1 MVSIGPIMSQTDDAI
16 VVVEASDFELYC
28 PVCTCCLEERFED
41 CPECHSPR
49 PQDGWENLAASPHTY
64 LGKTVDR
71 RYLVDRFL
79 GAGTTGSVYRGV
91 GTRIRRPFALKIVNT
106 QKYGKDSLADEMLRR
121 FEFEVEALSRL
132 RNPHVVGVYES
143 LQLAKSVFVLVMDYV
158 EGVTLQERL
167 DNTGRMNVSLALSIV
182 RQVANG
188 LHEAHS
194 EGIIHR
200 DLKPENIMIEQMPAS
215 GVFARILDFG
225 IAYMVDSVRQ
235 TAGFRGTP
243 LYAAPEQCQ
252 SNADITERTD
262 IYALGCVLFH
272 ALTGRPPFD
281 GKRALAVMEAH
292 VSQPVPSIMDVV
304 EDADFPPLLDTLLTR
319 MLAKDPDARP
329 QDLGEVIKE
338 LDRVKRLGIS
348 EDTASMEPTSQPPM
362 PPLPETHSSS
372 WSDSVDLG
380 ASRSS
385 LGADELTQADAPS
398 VPRQRVVRLLE
409 SIDIP
414 DEATLGAVTAASLS
428 PGGEFAAIA
437 DKEGRL
443 YVLGLKSDIGF
454 RQLDGVHV
462 MITSLAIDTRQGR
475 VYAASIDGQ
484 LHSWSLNV
492 SSAKPE
498 RVADTGERIFSLDI
512 DSSGNRLVFGTD
524 RGGIKEL
531 DTRTRS
537 DKSLAKLHSPV
548 GALGY
553 LPKQSELF
561 ATTWDGKCYRVSR
574 ESGTDPEEVQAI
586 PDTPRGVCL
595 HAGGDVAGVLAEDGQ
610 LWLMSLA
617 EDGGVFEIE
626 STFAEL
632 KSVAFGVRRELSGVS
647 VQEGQVRLWLIRAGR
662 VLEHLGLE
670 DVV

>member
-1 MVSIGPIMSQTDDAI
+1 MSQTGDAI
-16 VVVEASDFELYC
+16 ATIEGSDFQLYC

-49 PQDGWENLAASPHTY
+49 PHDGWEPLAASPHTY
-64 LGKTVDR
+64 LGKTIDG

-106 QKYGKDSLADEMLRR
+106 QKYGKESLADEMLRR

-158 EGVTLQERL
+158 EGITLQQRL
-167 DNTGRMNVSLALSIV
+167 DNTGRMETSQALSIV

-243 LYAAPEQCQ
+243 LYAAPEQCK
-252 SNADITERTD
+252 SDAEITERTD

-272 ALTGRPPFD
+272 ALTGRPPYE
-281 GKRALAVMEAH
+281 GTRALAVMEAH
-292 VSQPVPSIMDVV
+292 VSEPVPSITDVV
-304 EDADFPPLLDTLLTR
+304 EEADFPPLLDTLVTR
-319 MLAKDPDARP
+319 MLAKEPHARP
-329 QDLGEVIKE
+329 RGLGEVIKE
-338 LDRVKRLGIS
+338 LDRVKRLSSNGTIP
-348 EDTASMEPTSQPPM
+348 EVEKPP
-362 PPLPETHSSS
+362 PVPVLPETHSSS
-372 WSDSVDLG
+372 WSDSALSNAVP
-380 ASRSS
+380 SS
-385 LGADELTQADAPS
+385 AGEEGTEAKAPEG
-398 VPRQRVVRLLE
+398 PRQRVVRLLE
-409 SIDIP
+409 SIDLP
-414 DEATLGAVTAASLS
+414 EGVELGTVTAASLS
-428 PGGEFAAIA
+428 HGGEFAAIA
-437 DKEGRL
+437 DKDGRL

-454 RQLDGVHV
+454 RALEGVLV
-462 MITSLAIDTRQGR
+462 MITSVAIDTRQGR

-492 SSAKPE
+492 ASAKPE
-498 RVADTGERIFSLDI
+498 KVADTGERIFSLDI

-524 RGGIKEL
+524 RGEVKEM
-531 DTRTRS
+531 DTRTRNVKTVAS
-537 DKSLAKLHSPV
+537 MGTPI

-553 LPKQSELF
+553 LPTEKQLLV
-561 ATTWDGKCYRVSR
+561 TTWEGKCCLVSR
-574 ESGTDPEEVQAI
+574 TAGDTVALSPI

-595 HAGGDVAGVLAEDGQ
+595 HSGADVGAVLTEDGQ
-610 LWLMSLA
+610 LWLMSL
-617 EDGGVFEIE
+617 EKDGGMFEIE

-632 KSVAFGVRRELSGVS
+632 KSVAFGVRGELSGVS
-647 VQEGQVRLWLIRAGR
+647 VQEGQVRLWLIRASR

-670 DVV
+670 DVA

>member
-1 MVSIGPIMSQTDDAI
+1 MSQIGDTTAVI
-16 VVVEASDFELYC
+16 GESDFDLYC
-28 PVCTCCLEERFED
+28 PVCTCCLEERHED

-49 PQDGWENLAASPHTY
+49 PPNGWEPLSASPHTY
-64 LGKTVDR
+64 LGKTVDG

-79 GAGTTGSVYRGV
+79 GSGTTGSVYRGV

-106 QKYGKDSLADEMLRR
+106 QKYGKKSLEEEMLRR

-143 LQLAKSVFVLVMDYV
+143 MQLAKTVFVLVMDYV

-167 DNTGRMNVSLALSIV
+167 DNTGRMEISLALSIV

-225 IAYMVDSVRQ
+225 IAYMVDTVRQ

-252 SNADITERTD
+252 SDADITERTD

-272 ALTGRPPFD
+272 ALTGRPPFE
-281 GKRALAVMEAH
+281 GKRALAVMESH
-292 VSQPVPSIMDVV
+292 VSSPVPSISDVV
-304 EDADFPPLLDTLLTR
+304 EEADFPPLLDTLVTR
-319 MLAKDPDARP
+319 MLAKEPAARP
-329 QDLGEVIKE
+329 QDLGEVIRE
-338 LDRVKRLGIS
+338 LDRVKRLDHDGQSREI
-348 EDTASMEPTSQPPM
+348 EEPPPV
-362 PPLPETHSSS
+362 PVLPETHSSS
-372 WSDSVDLG
+372 WSDSDLAG
-380 ASRSS
+380 AVSS
-385 LGADELTQADAPS
+385 SVGDESTEAKSPESPQ
-398 VPRQRVVRLLE
+398 QRVVRLLE
-409 SIDIP
+409 SIDLP
-414 DEATLGAVTAASLS
+414 EDVELGAVTAASLS
-428 PGGEFAAIA
+428 HGGEFAAIA
-437 DKEGRL
+437 DKDGRL

-454 RQLDGVHV
+454 RTLKGVFT
-462 MITSLAIDTRQGR
+462 MITSVAIDTRQGR

-492 SSAKPE
+492 ATAKPE
-498 RVADTGERIFSLDI
+498 RVAATGERIFSLDI

-524 RGGIKEL
+524 RGEIREL
-531 DTRTRS
+531 DIRTRS
-537 DKSLAKLHSPV
+537 IKTIASMGSPI

-553 LPKQSELF
+553 LPTEKQLM
-561 ATTWDGKCYRVSR
+561 ATTWEGHCCLVSR
-574 ESGTDPEEVQAI
+574 TAGDTVTLSSIPE
-586 PDTPRGVCL
+586 TPRGVCL
-595 HAGGDVAGVLAEDGQ
+595 HSGADVGAVLTEDGQ
-610 LWLMSLA
+610 LWLMSLSK
-617 EDGGVFEIE
+617 DGGAFEIE
-626 STFAEL
+626 STFAQL
-632 KSVAFGVRRELSGVS
+632 KSVAFGLRGELSGVS

-670 DVV
+670 EGV